1 VPDQASKHSNKL
13 FSASQIREL
22 DRTAI
27 EQHGIS
33 GIELMTNAGRHAWEL
48 LDHSWPDTNR
58 IVVVCGG
65 GNNAGDGYVL
75 AKYAIE
81 HGKNVD
87 VIALVDPAKL
97 KGDAK
102 TAADTF
108 IKTGEKPV
116 LFSEQVLSSADV
128 IVDALLGTGLDRD
141 LANEFLLAINT
152 INKTEK
158 PVLSIDIP
166 SGLNADTG
174 RPMGVAINAKHTC
187 TFIGLKKGLFTGL
200 GPDYCGKVHFFDL
213 DVPQETY
220 DVTSAS
226 AQLIRFDALK
236 GLLTTRKSSAH
247 KGNFG
252 HVLIVGGDY
261 GYAGAVCMSAEA
273 AARCGAGL
281 VSVATRPEHAFNIP
295 LSRPEIMAVGVTEPA
310 DMNPLLKRATVVAI
324 GPGLGQSE
332 WSMSV
337 LSHVL
342 DTGLPLIVDADALNL
357 LSQDSATRDNWVLT
371 PHPGEAARLLDCTT
385 REIEADRFA
394 SATEIQKKYGGINV
408 LKGRGTIISDTN
420 GQCFVSAE
428 GNPGMATG
436 GMGDILTGVIAGLYA
451 QLNDLDA
458 AAKLG
463 VCLHAVSADRA
474 VEQGER
480 GMLAMDV
487 IPWLRHYVNS

>member
-1 VPDQASKHSNKL
+1 MPDQASKHSNKL

-22 DRTAI
+22 DRIAI
-27 EQHGIS
+27 EQHGIL
-33 GIELMTNAGRHAWEL
+33 GIKLMTNAGRHAWEL

-81 HGKNVD
+81 RGKNVD
-87 VIALVDPAKL
+87 VIALVDLAKL

-108 IKTGEKPV
+108 IKSGEKPV

-141 LANEFLLAINT
+141 VENEFFQAINA
-152 INKTEK
+152 INKIEK

-166 SGLNADTG
+166 SGLNADSG
-174 RPMGVAINAKHTC
+174 RPMGVAINANHTC
-187 TFIGLKKGLFTGL
+187 TFIGLKKGFFTGL
-200 GPDYCGKVHFFDL
+200 GPDHCGKIHFFDL
-213 DVPQETY
+213 GVPQVIY
-220 DVTSAS
+220 DATSAS
-226 AQLIRFDALK
+226 AQLIRFDVLK
-236 GLLTTRKSSAH
+236 QLLPKRKRSVH

-261 GYAGAVCMSAEA
+261 GYAGAVRMSAEA
-273 AARCGAGL
+273 AARCGTGL

-295 LSRPEIMAVGVTEPA
+295 LSRPEFMAVSVTDPA

-332 WSMSV
+332 WSTSV
-337 LSHVL
+337 LSHLL
-342 DTGLPLIVDADALNL
+342 DTDLPLIVDADALNL
-357 LSQDSATRDNWVLT
+357 LSQDSTTRDNWVLT

-385 REIEADRFA
+385 REIEANRFT
-394 SATEIQKKYGGINV
+394 SAADIQKKYGGTIV

-420 GQCFVSAE
+420 GQCSVCPE

-458 AAKLG
+458 SAKLG
-463 VCLHAVSADRA
+463 VCLHAISADRA
-474 VEQGER
+474 AQEGER